1 MVNAYLVAEDD
12 GLTLVDTG
20 IPKGARELLAVAREI
35 GAPIVRILLTHAHV
49 DHVGSLDAL
58 AAELPDAE
66 VLISTREARL
76 LAGDMSFDAGEPT
89 TKMGGGFVDVAT
101 TPTRTLADGDRVG
114 SLRVVAAPG
123 HTVGQIALVDERD
136 GTLICGDAYST
147 LGGVAT
153 TARVNWRF
161 PIPGMATWNRPTALR
176 TARELRQLEP
186 TRLAPGHG
194 RVVTDPLAPMDQAI
208 ARGA

>member
-1 MVNAYLVAEDD
+1 
-12 GLTLVDTG
+12 
-20 IPKGARELLAVAREI
+20 
-35 GAPIVRILLTHAHV
+35 
-49 DHVGSLDAL
+49 
-58 AAELPDAE
+58 
-66 VLISTREARL
+66 
-76 LAGDMSFDAGEPT
+76 
-89 TKMGGGFVDVAT
+89 VAT